1 MHRILHLLRLALL
14 DLLGGRY
21 EPRGRY
27 ERPVSETKGVNEKP
41 AGRKMRLEMRSV
53 SYVLLIRVVV
63 IHDGCHG
70 CRSHYWYET
79 KL

>member
-14 DLLGGRY
+14 DLL
-21 EPRGRY
+21 EGRY
-27 ERPVSETKGVNEKP
+27 ERPVSEKNEVNEKP

-70 CRSHYWYET
+70 CRSHYWDEREH
-79 KL
+79 